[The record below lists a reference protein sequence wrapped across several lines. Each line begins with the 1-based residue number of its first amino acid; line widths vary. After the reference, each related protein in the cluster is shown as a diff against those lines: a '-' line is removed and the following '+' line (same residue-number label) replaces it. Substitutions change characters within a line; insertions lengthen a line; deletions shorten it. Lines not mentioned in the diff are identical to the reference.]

1 VRAVSPDGPASAV
14 ARAVRSRVEVVSEYG
29 KLGIDYDVLDESK
42 RSAISFAQS
51 TSHLLEAHGGR
62 VVEASRGASAFVLE
76 LGGQHL
82 AFVVEGLGT
91 KSIIARHWLEAS
103 GEDRFADIG
112 VDAVGAIV
120 NDIVSVGALPLVINA
135 YFATGRSDWHAGASG
150 LASLLEGWRRGCE
163 LSQAA
168 WGGGESPALPGLV
181 SADDIEL
188 AGSAIGLV
196 PAEWGPILGDELRD
210 GDAIVLV
217 QSAGLHANGA
227 SLARSVAAALPD
239 GLLTAMPSGRRF
251 GDALL
256 DASVIYVPLVAELRR
271 RAIRP
276 SYLSHITGH
285 GMRKLMR
292 APGDFTYVI
301 DELPPV
307 PEVLSFLSE
316 QAGIDSR
323 EAYGTFNMGAGFA
336 VYVAREH
343 ASQVVEAAA
352 ACAMRAAIAGRVEA
366 GERSVEIASLGVQY
380 RGDEL
385 ELS

>member
-1 VRAVSPDGPASAV
+1 
-14 ARAVRSRVEVVSEYG
+14 VSEYG

-42 RSAISFAQS
+42 RSAIGFAQS
-51 TSHLLEAHGGR
+51 TSHLLAAHGAR
-62 VVEASRGASAFVLE
+62 AIEASRGASAFVLE
-76 LGGQHL
+76 LAGQHL

-91 KSIIARHWLEAS
+91 KSIISRHWLEVA

-112 VDAVGAIV
+112 IDAVGAIV
-120 NDIVSVGALPLVINA
+120 NDVVSVGALPLVINA

-150 LASLLEGWRRGCE
+150 LGSLLEGWRRGCE
-163 LSQAA
+163 LSEAA

-181 SADDIEL
+181 SPDDIEL

-196 PAEWGPILGDELRD
+196 PAEWGPILGEELRD

-227 SLARSVAAALPD
+227 SLARSVAAALPA
-239 GLLTAMPSGRRF
+239 GLLTEMPSGRRF

-256 DASVIYVPLVAELRR
+256 DPSVIYVPLVAELRAR
-271 RAIRP
+271 GIRP

-292 APGDFTYVI
+292 APGDFAYVV

-316 QAGIDSR
+316 QAGIDAR

-336 VYVAREH
+336 VYVAPEH
-343 ASQVVEAAA
+343 AEAVVEAAA
-352 ACAMRAAIAGRVEA
+352 ARGMRAALSGRVEA
-366 GERSVEIASLGVQY
+366 GERSVEIVPLGFGY

>member
-1 VRAVSPDGPASAV
+1 VC
-14 ARAVRSRVEVVSEYG
+14 EYG

-42 RSAISFAQS
+42 RSAIDFAQS
-51 TSHLLEAHGGR
+51 TSHLLEQHGGR

-91 KSIIARHWLEAS
+91 KSIISRHWLEQAD
-103 GEDRFADIG
+103 EDRFADIG

-120 NDIVSVGALPLVINA
+120 NDVVSVGALPLVVNA
-135 YFATGRSDWHAGASG
+135 YFATGRSDWHAGQSG
-150 LASLLEGWRRGCE
+150 LRSLLAGWRRGCE
-163 LSQAA
+163 LSTAA

-181 SADDIEL
+181 SDDDIEL

-196 PAEWGPILGDELRD
+196 PAEWGPILGERLRD

-217 QSAGLHANGA
+217 ESSGLHANGA
-227 SLARSVAAALPD
+227 SLARSVAAGLPD

-256 DASVIYVPLVAELRR
+256 DPSVIYVPLVAELRR

-276 SYLSHITGH
+276 SYLSHVTGH

-292 APGDFTYVI
+292 APGDFAYVI

-307 PEVLSFLSE
+307 PEVLAFLSE
-316 QAGIDSR
+316 QAGIDQR

-336 VYVAREH
+336 VYVAPEH
-343 ASQVVEAAA
+343 ARDVVDAAA
-352 ACAMRAAIAGRVEA
+352 AVGMRAAISGRVQA
-366 GERSVEIASLGVQY
+366 GERSVELVGPGIAYSGS
-380 RGDEL
+380 EL
-385 ELS
+385 ELG

>member
-1 VRAVSPDGPASAV
+1 
-14 ARAVRSRVEVVSEYG
+14 VSEYG

-51 TSHLLEAHGGR
+51 TSHLLEGHGGR
-62 VVEASRGASAFVLE
+62 VVEASRGASAFVIE
-76 LGGQHL
+76 LGGQQL

-91 KSIIARHWLEAS
+91 KSIISRHWLEAS

-112 VDAVGAIV
+112 IDAVGAIV
-120 NDIVSVGALPLVINA
+120 NDVVSVGALPLVINA

-181 SADDIEL
+181 SPDDIEL
-188 AGSAIGLV
+188 AGSAIGLI

-217 QSAGLHANGA
+217 ESSGLHANGA

-239 GLLTAMPSGRRF
+239 GLLTEMPSGRRF

-256 DASVIYVPLVAELRR
+256 DPSVIYVPLVAELRR

-292 APGDFTYVI
+292 APGDFSYVI
-301 DELPPV
+301 DALPPV

-316 QAGIDSR
+316 QAGIDGR

-336 VYVAREH
+336 VYVAPEH
-343 ASQVVEAAA
+343 APQVVEAAA
-352 ACAMRAAIAGRVEA
+352 ACGMRAAISGRVEA
-366 GERSVEIASLGVQY
+366 GERSVEIASLGFTY

-385 ELS
+385 DLG